1 MYVADFET
9 TVEEDT
15 LNQESTEVW
24 AWGISKIFD
33 GTEYVEIGNCIEDF
47 FDFLAHGEKRLR
59 KIVYF
64 HNIKFDGTFLLDYL
78 ERELGYS
85 PALIDVSEDEHKF
98 EAEKNLKPGEFSC
111 VITDLG
117 IWYSIVVNY
126 EGYILDFRDSL
137 KLLPFDVKSLGPA
150 FDTKFRKLEMSY
162 KGNMEAHGTIT
173 RHQMDYISNDV
184 LVVKEALEKF
194 FNEIGVSK
202 QPPLTISQCALK
214 NFKSRFKEG
223 EWKELF
229 PNLCKVELDEDLYG
243 SKTADEYIRKSYLG
257 GWCYVDERYT
267 GIVNGYTR
275 VYDVNSLYPSVM
287 RDHENP
293 WPIGLPYFTKNNKEI
308 LNFPRDSYYFIRFKC
323 KFDLKDGYLPFIQ
336 LKHDAHYRSNENLK
350 TSRFDLW
357 GNLIADYRPTITLSR
372 TLFVMFLQG
381 YKVTD
386 MEFLDM
392 CIFNT
397 EVGIFDSY
405 VDHYIDMKQRA
416 GEQKNKVK
424 RTIAKLFLNSLYGK
438 FAKNPENCF
447 KVPVFNDDN
456 EIVDYLYEKGPDSD
470 PLYIPIASAIT
481 SYARRFTLRA
491 AILNREYFR
500 YSDTD
505 SIHICPPRG
514 YIPKGIEVHDSDL
527 NCWKLESESENS
539 IFVRQ
544 KTYIEYTED
553 PDRKELSTYDIKACG
568 MPERCKMLIE
578 QNLKRNFPD
587 GDLLAIPEIDS
598 KGKIF
603 DYQSIFLTEKEV
615 EFMSYKM
622 DITDFHNG
630 FSVPGKLL
638 PKLIKGGTV
647 LTEVDFTI
655 N

>member
-1 MYVADFET
+1 MMYVADFET
-9 TVEEDT
+9 TVDDDT
-15 LNQESTEVW
+15 LKQESTEVW
-24 AWGISKIFD
+24 AYGISRLFD
-33 GTEYVEIGNCIEDF
+33 GTEDVEIGNCIEDF
-47 FDFLAHGEKRLR
+47 FTYLARGEKRHR

-64 HNIKFDGTFLLDYL
+64 HNIKFDGTFIIDYL
-78 ERELGYS
+78 TRELGFVPAYS
-85 PALIDVSEDEHKF
+85 EEDHKY
-98 EAEKNLKPGEFSC
+98 EKDNDIKPGEFSC

-117 IWYSIVVNY
+117 IWYSIIVNY
-126 EGYILDFRDSL
+126 NGYIIAFRDSL
-137 KLLPFDVKSLGPA
+137 KLLPFNVKDLGPA
-150 FDTKFRKLEMSY
+150 FDTKYRKLEMDY
-162 KGNMEAHGTIT
+162 KGNMKAGGIIT
-173 RHQMDYISNDV
+173 RHQMDYISIDV

-202 QPPLTISQCALK
+202 QPPLTISQAALK
-214 NFKSRFKEG
+214 HYKSMFKAG
-223 EWKELF
+223 EWNSLF
-229 PNLCKVELDEDLYG
+229 PNLANVELDEDLYG
-243 SKTADEYIRKSYLG
+243 SKNADEYIRKSYLG

-267 GIVNGYTR
+267 GIVNGYTE

-293 WPIGLPYFTKNNKEI
+293 YPIGLPYFTKNNKDI
-308 LNFPRDSYYFIRFKC
+308 LKFPKDSYYFIRFKC
-323 KFDLKDGYLPFIQ
+323 KFELKPGYLPFIQ
-336 LKHDAHYRSNENLK
+336 LKHDAHYRSNENLRSSK
-350 TSRFDLW
+350 YDLW
-357 GNLIADYRPTITLSR
+357 GHLMPDYKPTITLSR

-405 VDHYIDMKQRA
+405 VDHYIEMKERA

-438 FAKNPENCF
+438 FAKSPENSF
-447 KVPVFNDDN
+447 KIPVFNENN
-456 EIVDYLYEKGPDSD
+456 EIVDYVFDKGPDKE
-470 PLYIPIASAIT
+470 PLYIPVASSIT

-505 SIHICPPRG
+505 SIHICPPKG
-514 YIPKGIEVHDSDL
+514 YTPKGIKIHDSHL
-527 NCWKLESESENS
+527 NCWKLENKTENS

-544 KTYIEYTED
+544 KTYIEFTED
-553 PDRKELSTYDIKACG
+553 KDNKDLSYYDIKACG

-587 GDLLAIPEIDS
+587 GDLLTIPQYDS
-598 KGKIF
+598 KGEIF
-603 DYQSIFLTEKEV
+603 DYQSIFLSEKEV
-615 EFMSYKM
+615 SFMSYKM